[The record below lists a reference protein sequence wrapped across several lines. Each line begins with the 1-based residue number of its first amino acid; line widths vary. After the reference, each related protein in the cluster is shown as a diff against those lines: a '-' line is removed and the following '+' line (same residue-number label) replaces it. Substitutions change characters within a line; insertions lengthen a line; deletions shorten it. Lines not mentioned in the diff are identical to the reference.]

1 MLLWGAPSMN
11 NFVEVYAIVEGPTE
25 AKFIKEV
32 LAPYLGTKHVFISGI
47 IASKPG
53 QKGGDIRFDRF
64 KNDIGRQLKQRA
76 DIYVTQF
83 VDFYGIHEWPE
94 YAAICE
100 LVPHTA
106 KAEKFCS
113 ATLTAIQGHFP
124 KHDAERR
131 FIPYVCMH
139 EFEALLF
146 SDTTKLANH
155 LGVDPEHTERIV
167 KSCGEPER
175 INNSSETAPSK
186 RIKNLNARY
195 GKTST
200 GITIAQAI
208 GIEIMR
214 EQCPLFDAWL
224 TKLENLTPLH

>member
-1 MLLWGAPSMN
+1 MN

-64 KNDIGRQLKQRA
+64 KKDIGRQLKQRA

-83 VDFYGIHEWPE
+83 IDFYGIHEWPDYADIRKIAQHAIKAE
-94 YAAICE
+94 AFCATTLAAIQRC
-100 LVPHTA
+100 
-106 KAEKFCS
+106 
-113 ATLTAIQGHFP
+113 FP
-124 KHDAERR
+124 EHDAERR

-146 SDTTKLANH
+146 SDTATLATH
-155 LGVDPEHTERIV
+155 LGVDPKQTESIV